1 MADPIVPDSIEPVV
15 GRRCWGLAEMADG
28 GFLLC
33 SAGGT
38 IWPSGQP
45 LEAKC
50 AKAHTAPTGGCTC
63 GIYALAESEPWP
75 YYSFE
80 GATYPVWGE
89 VLLWGVVVEGSKGFR
104 AQYAYAKALNLAHKD
119 WRFASPLRASYP
131 GVPVRLRNPYPEVDL
146 GHRD

>member
-50 AKAHTAPTGGCTC
+50 AKAHTAPTSGCTC

-89 VLLWGVVVEGSKGFR
+89 VLLWGVVVEGSKGLQGAVR
-104 AQYAYAKALNLAHKD
+104 VPEGVEPGAQGLALRQSSARVVSGCPD
-119 WRFASPLRASYP
+119 GASQ
-131 GVPVRLRNPYPEVDL
+131 PYPEVDL